1 MKKIISLLLIMTL
14 ILSLAACGG
23 TEPAENEEPS
33 ESEESAE
40 NEEPEESEEPQEE
53 SSEDS
58 KYGGEI
64 TITDLSFNDAKTL
77 DPHLASAA
85 GSMRHIENMYNGLLQ
100 YKQGTYGE
108 IEGELAEDY
117 NVSEDGLTYTFNLH
131 EGVKFHNGD
140 DLTSKDV
147 KYSIERII
155 DMEIRASNFAAVE
168 SIETPD
174 DNTVVITLKEP
185 VAPFTTFLAYPMNVI
200 VNKNVVEANDG
211 SLDNIDAGSGPF
223 MLEEW
228 KKDQHMIMA
237 KFDDYFEEGL
247 PYLDKVIL
255 QPVSEETARNTSL
268 RNKES
273 DMILQLSPKD
283 VMSLENEE
291 DIIVKSVPGTYW
303 EYLGMNM
310 SEGPLTEKKV
320 RQAISYGINREEL
333 NQIVKFGQ
341 ATPLSGGPIPP
352 GHWAYADLGIH
363 EERNIE
369 KAQSLLEEAGYGD
382 GFTISLITLPNEIA
396 VNAAQVVKQQ
406 LADLNIT
413 VEVNSIESSVY
424 FERLGSDDFELTIIG
439 WVGFVDPDEFLY
451 NIFTS
456 DGVWNQHAYS
466 NEEVDALLEEGRI
479 TLDREE
485 RKEIYDEAQKLIVED
500 APMAFLYVNQQISA
514 YQDYV
519 KGFDVNAT
527 VTTKSLKNTWL
538 DK

>member
-1 MKKIISLLLIMTL
+1 MKKIISFLLILTL

-23 TEPAENEEPS
+23 TEPAENEEP
-33 ESEESAE
+33 A
-40 NEEPEESEEPQEE
+40 ESEEPVESEE
-53 SSEDS
+53 PKENEDTAEDS

-108 IEGELAEDY
+108 IEGELAKDY
-117 NVSEDGLTYTFNLH
+117 NISEDGLTYTFNLH

-140 DLTSKDV
+140 DLTSEDV

-174 DNTVVITLKEP
+174 DTTVVIKLKEP
-185 VAPFTTFLAYPMNVI
+185 VAPFATFLAYPMNVV
-200 VNKNVVEANDG
+200 VNKNVVEANGG

-228 KKDQHMIMA
+228 KKDQHFIMT
-237 KFDDYFEEGL
+237 KFDNYFEEGL

-273 DMILQLSPKD
+273 DMILQISPKD
-283 VMSLENEE
+283 VMSLQNEE

-310 SEGPLTEKKV
+310 SDGPLTEKKV
-320 RQAISYGINREEL
+320 RQAISYGIDREEL
-333 NQIVKFGQ
+333 NQVVKFGQ

-451 NIFTS
+451 NIFTT

-466 NEEVDALLEEGRI
+466 NERVDELLEEGRV
-479 TLDREE
+479 TSDREE
-485 RKEIYDEAQKLIVED
+485 RKEIYYEAQKLIVED
-500 APMAFLYVNQQISA
+500 APMAFLYVNKQISA